1 MMQKERLKDG
11 LNIQQSKT
19 NTMIKGTK
27 ETLPDIIA
35 AIYAAIDKIAK

>member
-1 MMQKERLKDG
+1 
-11 LNIQQSKT
+11 
-19 NTMIKGTK
+19 MIKGTK

>member
-1 MMQKERLKDG
+1 MVGIFSTIKPQ
-11 LNIQQSKT
+11 
-19 NTMIKGTK
+19 TMIKGTK